1 MKRLCLVLL
10 VCSFLCSACGVD
22 ADFVISRETTS
33 ASVTEDGEASG
44 IFVLINKNSK
54 KYHLDPECV
63 YASRMSEANR
73 LEIKVKN
80 EEYLLAHGYSP
91 CAKCSSKK

>member
-1 MKRLCLVLL
+1 MKRVILL
-10 VCSFLCSACGVD
+10 LLICSLLFSSCGIKT
-22 ADFVISRETTS
+22 DFVISRETTF
-33 ASVTEDGEASG
+33 ASETERGEESG
-44 IFVLINKNSK
+44 IPVLINKNSK

-63 YASRMSEANR
+63 YASRMSAANR

-80 EEYLLAHGYSP
+80 EEYLLVHGYSP